1 MRSKVEVVE
10 DNFLA
15 LDTQLPDTAWG
26 GGAGAASMGGGV
38 PGGLP
43 SPIPH
48 PAALAQAP
56 RGSASQPASQGL
68 EGHGGRGG
76 LTYEAAAQPCLGDG
90 AVVRVATQVEL
101 LVEVQAL
108 ELALGSGEAGGGGQG
123 LGRGGKGA
131 GNGVG
136 DWWGLT

>member
-1 MRSKVEVVE
+1 M
-10 DNFLA
+10 
-15 LDTQLPDTAWG
+15 
-26 GGAGAASMGGGV
+26 GAG
-38 PGGLP
+38 
-43 SPIPH
+43 
-48 PAALAQAP
+48 
-56 RGSASQPASQGL
+56 
-68 EGHGGRGG
+68 GG